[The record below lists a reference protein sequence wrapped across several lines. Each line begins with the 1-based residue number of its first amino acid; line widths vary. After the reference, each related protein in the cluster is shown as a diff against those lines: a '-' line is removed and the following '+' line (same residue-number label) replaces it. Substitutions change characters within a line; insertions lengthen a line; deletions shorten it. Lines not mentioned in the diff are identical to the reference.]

1 MILHLDTH
9 VIVWLYAGDRSRIP
23 SRAAAALDHAHLVYS
38 PVSGLEI
45 TYLYEIGRV
54 TVSSQTILDYLR
66 DRIGL
71 TPDDTPFL
79 VVAREAERLSWTR
92 DPFDRMITAAAAV
105 HGHPLVTA
113 DEAIRSHYEGA
124 VWE

>member
-38 PVSGLEI
+38 PLSGLEI
-45 TYLYEIGRV
+45 TYLHEIGRV
-54 TVSSQTILDYLR
+54 TVSSQTIIDYLR

-71 TPDDTPFL
+71 VPDETSFL
-79 VVAREAERLSWTR
+79 VVAREAERFSWTR
-92 DPFDRMITAAAAV
+92 DPFDRMITASASV
-105 HGHPLVTA
+105 HGRPLVTA
-113 DEAIRSHYEGA
+113 DATIRAHYEGA
-124 VWE
+124 LWE